1 MITLRVTGLGH
12 NLTLE
17 VESSS
22 TVGDLKA
29 YIQQH
34 TNLPSEYQ
42 RLLAR
47 GSKLEDDDCT
57 LADAS
62 IKDRTKI
69 MLMHSALYVQEKDGF
84 ESLSKLSKE
93 IEELAAS
100 KASKSPAEIREDVTN
115 LCCRLDQVD
124 VKGSENLRA
133 KRKALLAA
141 AESLDECP
149 TVEAQEQLD
158 END

>member
-1 MITLRVTGLGH
+1 MPREMITLRVTGLGH
-12 NLTLE
+12 TLTLE
-17 VESSS
+17 IESSS
-22 TVGDLKA
+22 TVGDLKTC
-29 YIQQH
+29 IQQH

-47 GSKLEDDDCT
+47 GSKLENDYCT
-57 LADAS
+57 LDDACM
-62 IKDRTKI
+62 KDRTKI

-93 IEELAAS
+93 IEVLAAS
-100 KASKSPAEIREDVTN
+100 KASRSADEIREDVTN
-115 LCCRLDQVD
+115 ICCRLDQVD

-141 AESLDECP
+141 AESLDQCP
-149 TVEAQEQLD
+149 TVVAQE
-158 END
+158 